1 MPFLRDTHTKNRDN
15 KLMSTQPI
23 PAREEADHE
32 YQEGYNR
39 VMWFAQRAR
48 QQGWHLSDRQL
59 VHEIYQRE
67 RAAHIRE
74 QSTLPVFGPGVRS
87 AAWNRGQAAA
97 LRALLGEQREKR

>member
-1 MPFLRDTHTKNRDN
+1 
-15 KLMSTQPI
+15 MSTQPV
-23 PAREEADHE
+23 PARDETDRE

-48 QQGWHLSDRQL
+48 KQGWHLSDRQL

-67 RAAHIRE
+67 RAARVRE
-74 QSTLPVFGPGVRS
+74 QSALPVLGSSVRS

-97 LRALLGEQREKR
+97 LRALLREQQEKH